1 MSITKKI
8 LTLCLVF
15 FLGIGMGYV
24 SEHGLSENSRF
35 ESFTENLF
43 RAEVSANTL
52 TLHYALADPASQGI
66 KKSAVS
72 LGTVSSDAA
81 SAEETARLCQNYE
94 KQLKNFHYSRLSKDN
109 QLTLDMLLLYFHTRA
124 SLEKNYILDEPL
136 GPSLGIQAQLPV
148 LLAEYAFY
156 TKEDISD
163 YLKLL
168 GTIKPYFQS
177 ILDFE
182 KEKISSGCF
191 MSNTTLD
198 RILKQCSSF
207 IQNPDSNYMD
217 DIFAQKLKTFSNP
230 KLSQKDQEELCTYH
244 HKLIIQQV
252 IPAYQE
258 LVSGLKTLRGS
269 GKNSRGLA
277 YFEGGRAYY
286 LYLLQSQTGTYVP
299 VKKIEQR
306 LSTQLL
312 KDYEEIQTL
321 LKSDP
326 SLASSLSQYSTAIT
340 LTPSQ
345 MLEKLP
351 SLMAGD
357 FPELKNITYE
367 LRSVHESMKSFL
379 SPAFYLTPPVDTG
392 SPNVIYINNSGR
404 STSLELFGTLAHEG
418 FPGHLYQT
426 VSFSRS
432 KPANIRYLITSSGYV
447 EGWAT
452 YVESYAYQYAA
463 SLMTNLSRNSA
474 SSDFHDS
481 DTSGT
486 SDTSG
491 RSSTSNMSSASNATR
506 LAWLN
511 RSMNL
516 CIYSLIDIGIHYRGW
531 EQARVAAFLK
541 AFGITN
547 ASAASE
553 IYQYIVE
560 TPGNYLKYYWGYLNF
575 LDLKKSCQNSMGADF
590 DLKKF
595 HRKIMEIGPVQFPV
609 LEKYLKQ
616 EFTPSKKELPAGSSP
631 CLILA

>member
-1 MSITKKI
+1 MSIPKKI

-124 SLEKNYILDEPL
+124 SLGKNYILDEPL

-306 LSTQLL
+306 LSAQLL

-357 FPELKNITYE
+357 FPELKNTTYE

-392 SPNVIYINNSGR
+392 SPNVIYINDSGR

-481 DTSGT
+481 DTSGK
-486 SDTSG
+486 
-491 RSSTSNMSSASNATR
+491 SSTSNMSSASNATR

-631 CLILA
+631 V

>member
-1 MSITKKI
+1 MSIPKKI

-124 SLEKNYILDEPL
+124 SLGKNYILDEPL

-306 LSTQLL
+306 LSAQLL

-357 FPELKNITYE
+357 FPELKNTTYE

-392 SPNVIYINNSGR
+392 SPNVIYINDSGR

-491 RSSTSNMSSASNATR
+491 KSSISNMSSASNATR

-631 CLILA
+631 CLIFA